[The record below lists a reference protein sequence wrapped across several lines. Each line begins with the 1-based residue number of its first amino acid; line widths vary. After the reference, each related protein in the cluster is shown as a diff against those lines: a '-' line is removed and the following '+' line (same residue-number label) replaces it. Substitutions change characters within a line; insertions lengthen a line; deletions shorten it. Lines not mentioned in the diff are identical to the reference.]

1 MTQKIGEHGFLV
13 VDKEPGM
20 TSHDVVAIA
29 RRALCTRKVG
39 HAGTLDPMATGV
51 LVLGFNNGTR
61 LLQYITDGD
70 KSYQATVV
78 LGVSTVTDDFEGEVI
93 ATVDASAIT
102 DEQIHAELDTM
113 RGTFMQRPSSV
124 SAVKVDGE
132 RAYDRVR
139 SGETVV
145 LASREVTI
153 SQLEI
158 LEIRR
163 IEKRLEIDIEVT
175 CSAGTYI
182 RAIARDCGDMLK
194 VGGHLSALRRTRV
207 AGFTTTGAASIAALK
222 SAEFST
228 LDLADVA
235 RATFPVREIA
245 LDEKLELSFGRTI
258 AANPADGI
266 YAGVSPA
273 NELIALLSNVDGKA
287 KPIAVFAAAN

>member
-1 MTQKIGEHGFLV
+1 MTEHGFLV

-29 RRALCTRKVG
+29 RRALNTRKVG

-70 KSYQATVV
+70 KSYRATIV
-78 LGVSTVTDDFEGEVI
+78 LGASTITDDFEGEVI
-93 ATVDASAIT
+93 ATADASAIS
-102 DEQIHAELDTM
+102 DEQIHAQLNTM

-124 SAVKVDGE
+124 SAVKVAGE

-139 SGETVV
+139 AGEVV
-145 LASREVTI
+145 ILDSREVTI
-153 SQLEI
+153 SQLDV
-158 LEIRR
+158 LAIRH
-163 IEKRLEIDIEVT
+163 IGTKLEIDIEVT

-182 RAIARDCGDMLK
+182 RSIARDCGDGLK

-207 AGFTTTGAASIAALK
+207 AGFGLDKAVSLAALK
-222 SAEFST
+222 SGEFST

-235 RATFPVREIA
+235 RSTFPVREIA
-245 LDEKLELSFGRTI
+245 LDEKLELSFGRTLTP
-258 AANPADGI
+258 NPSQGI
-266 YAGVSPA
+266 HAGISTA
-273 NELIALLSNVDGKA
+273 NELIALLNNVDGKA
-287 KPIAVFAAAN
+287 KPIAVFAAAH